1 MYEKRRTVLSVE
13 QEARR
18 ERDGLKVT
26 DQAGSEWPGRAFWS
40 WRNGIA
46 GRWGIWGKKLIRG
59 DLGVRLSGP
68 RELRSRP
75 Q

>member
-40 WRNGIA
+40 
-46 GRWGIWGKKLIRG
+46 
-59 DLGVRLSGP
+59 
-68 RELRSRP
+68 
-75 Q
+75 